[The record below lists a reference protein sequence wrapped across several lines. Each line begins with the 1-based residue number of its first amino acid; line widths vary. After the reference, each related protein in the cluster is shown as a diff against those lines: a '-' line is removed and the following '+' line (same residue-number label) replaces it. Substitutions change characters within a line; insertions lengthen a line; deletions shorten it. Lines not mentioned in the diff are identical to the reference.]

1 MRHFTEAGKTTKY
14 KANAHSLSGNQ
25 NFPTTFSDEA
35 KKRNQIKREY
45 RGRDVQ
51 ADGQMDRRTI
61 KCRLCRLCDPLGV
74 KLLGSADLP
83 RQNY

>member
-51 ADGQMDRRTI
+51 ADGQMDRWTDGQSSVGYVGYAI
-61 KCRLCRLCDPLGV
+61 HLV
-74 KLLGSADLP
+74 
-83 RQNY
+83 